1 MLLTLLLYDMKR
13 QRFHCIYYSMFG
25 LVILVALSVF
35 TKIDLTIA
43 PFVIA
48 ISFQAYLM
56 SESYIRDRRMIE
68 AFLSGPI
75 CIYHL
80 LIART
85 IYFIIIFMLM
95 YLLIACVVFFFDKVF
110 HLKYLVTG
118 MLISSLETTLDKKNI
133 YNNTAFYRSNL
144 YASSSNFIHDSRNCS
159 FNTLF

>member
-1 MLLTLLLYDMKR
+1 
-13 QRFHCIYYSMFG
+13 MFG

-118 MLISSLETTLDKKNI
+118 MLISSLETTLDKKIFIIILPFIVLTCMLPHLILYMTVGTVLLILCFNLWTFKNI
-133 YNNTAFYRSNL
+133 EKEKFLEITL
-144 YASSSNFIHDSRNCS
+144 YKS
-159 FNTLF
+159 